1 MRSKASLR
9 GAPRAGKIHSYFAK
23 SRSVI
28 LPDTSERVFA
38 PNDDGISIGEEKF
51 FPDVGR
57 PRRTPE
63 HPKQNVQIAG
73 AKSVQQRVVRTIQD
87 MDKGGRI

>member
-9 GAPRAGKIHSYFAK
+9 GGSARWQNPPVLRQVSQRNLSHM
-23 SRSVI
+23 
-28 LPDTSERVFA
+28 SERVFS
-38 PNDDGISIGEEKF
+38 PNDDGVRIGEEKF

-87 MDKGGRI
+87 MDKGSRI